1 MTELFFIG
9 GVLVGIVFV
18 LAFQKFYTKVVPK
31 EIKEKIEVAVCNH
44 EYRLIDNWSSDALG
58 VPYGYKTYECT
69 KCKHKDK
76 KFWYV

>member
-1 MTELFFIG
+1 MTELFFFG
-9 GVLVGIVFV
+9 GILVGIVFTIV
-18 LAFQKFYTKVVPK
+18 LQKLCTKVIPK
-31 EIKEKIEVAVCNH
+31 ELKEKLEVAVCNH